1 MILTRKGLQ
10 MKLYK
15 VIWFIGTI
23 FLIAGCSVDKD
34 YNVISRHDF
43 LLTIPI
49 PRTIDPL
56 KNYWGDLPGFY
67 NRQAQA
73 SLDLVTEA
81 LNKYPPQI
89 PEPLERRLAL
99 LMIDGIMHEEHA
111 AQHPSVQEFY
121 HACMSRALTEMEN
134 NKVKEGAMVWKLYDH
149 GFVVR
154 TASVTLGFD
163 LIRGNSAGAEG
174 FAVNDDLMERIVDQ
188 CDIMFISHRHGDHAD
203 QWVAQAF
210 LNQAKPVVAPFDI
223 WINSDIHAN
232 MTHLK
237 REAHTI
243 QTLPLQDD
251 QQKLRVVIYPG
262 HQDDFN
268 NNVSLIF
275 TPEGMSFC
283 HTGDQSN
290 RSDFFWI
297 DEVAQHHKVDVLM
310 PNCWTTDISRMVRG
324 FKPKLVI
331 TGHENEMGHSI
342 DHREP
347 YWLTYDRIQNV
358 NCPLVLMTW
367 GESFHYISPKK

>member
-1 MILTRKGLQ
+1 
-10 MKLYK
+10 MKVFQVTWALGA
-15 VIWFIGTI
+15 V
-23 FLIAGCSVDKD
+23 FLIGGCSVDKNYD
-34 YNVISRHDF
+34 ITSQHNYR
-43 LLTIPI
+43 LTIPI
-49 PRTIDPL
+49 SRTVDPL
-56 KNYWGDLPGFY
+56 KNYWGDLPGFH

-73 SLDLVTEA
+73 GLDLVNEI
-81 LNKYPPQI
+81 LVKYPPQI

-99 LMIDGIMHEEHA
+99 LMIDGIMHEENA

-121 HACMSRALTEMEN
+121 HNCMSKALTEMEN
-134 NKVKEGAMVWKLYDH
+134 TRVTEGALIWKLYDH

-154 TASVTLGFD
+154 TATVTLGFD
-163 LIRGNSAGAEG
+163 LIRGNSARADG
-174 FAVNDDLMERIVDQ
+174 FAVNDDLMKHIVDQ

-210 LNQAKPVVAPFDI
+210 LDQTKPVVAPDDV
-223 WINSDIHAN
+223 WANSDIHAN
-232 MTHLK
+232 ITHLK

-243 QTLPLQDD
+243 QTLSVREHQREL
-251 QQKLRVVIYPG
+251 KVVIYPG
-262 HQDDFN
+262 HQGDMN

-290 RSDFFWI
+290 SSDFSWI
-297 DEVAQHHKVDVLM
+297 DQVAQHHQVDVLM

-324 FKPKLVI
+324 FDPKLII
-331 TGHENEMGHSI
+331 TGHENEMGHTI

-347 YWLTYDRIQNV
+347 YWLTYDRTQNV

-367 GESFHYISPKK
+367 GESFHYLSLKK

>member
-1 MILTRKGLQ
+1 

-15 VIWFIGTI
+15 VIWYVGVVFI
-23 FLIAGCSVDKD
+23 IAGCSVDKD
-34 YNVISRHDF
+34 FDVTSRHDF
-43 LLTIPI
+43 RLTAPP

-56 KNYWGDLPGFY
+56 KNYWEDLPGFY

-73 SLDLVTEA
+73 SLDLVSEA
-81 LNKYPPQI
+81 LEKYLPQI

-99 LMIDGIMHEEHA
+99 LMIDGIMHEENA

-121 HACMSRALTEMEN
+121 HDCLSKALAEMEN
-134 NKVKEGAMVWKLYDH
+134 TKVKEGALIWKLYDH

-154 TASVTLGFD
+154 TATVTLGFD
-163 LIRGNSAGAEG
+163 LIRGNSARADG
-174 FAVNDDLMERIVDQ
+174 FAVNDDLMKLIVDQ

-210 LNQAKPVVAPFDI
+210 LDQAKPVVAPDDV
-223 WINSDIHAN
+223 WENSDIHEN
-232 MTHLK
+232 ITHLK
-237 REAHTI
+237 REAHTF
-243 QTLPLQDD
+243 QGLSLRDD
-251 QQKLRVVIYPG
+251 QHELRVVIYPG
-262 HQDDFN
+262 HQGEMN
-268 NNVSLIF
+268 NNVSLIL

-290 RSDFFWI
+290 SSDFSWI
-297 DEVAQHHKVDVLM
+297 DEVAQHHKIDVLM

-324 FKPKLVI
+324 FEPELVI
-331 TGHENEMGHSI
+331 TGHENEMGHTI

-347 YWLTYDRIQNV
+347 YWLTYDRTQNV

-367 GESFHYISPKK
+367 GESFHYFKH